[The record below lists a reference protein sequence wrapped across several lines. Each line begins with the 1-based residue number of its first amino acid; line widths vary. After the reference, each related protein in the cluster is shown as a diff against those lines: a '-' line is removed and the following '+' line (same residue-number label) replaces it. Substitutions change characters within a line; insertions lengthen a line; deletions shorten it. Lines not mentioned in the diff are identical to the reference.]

1 MVERLFSYNELL
13 SIEAAED
20 LLSHRSKED
29 YTEAVDMSSSGLNL
43 ETIALVVPLLFR
55 LGGLRSLNLS
65 NNHIDDRA
73 SEVLS
78 ACLIHMQRLEAL
90 NLSDNQLSHSGADI
104 IAKSFFPCLRSP
116 KQGRSTSLPDST
128 VYFISLSENNLMPE
142 GCLAVAEALRARQC
156 KAGVALSNVGA
167 DAAALLGLLRA
178 APYLASLD
186 LSDNPFLLC
195 ENYASIGD
203 AVRNLLQHSESLA
216 SLDLSYCCLS
226 PRLLD
231 PNVGGTGKL
240 TLSPRN
246 TCLSERTGNV
256 PRPREWMAEGS
267 SSRTPLSNSTVTQAE
282 FFNDDSFVGG
292 ILQSP
297 GALKGLRALHLA
309 GSSITDGLLS
319 QFIEGSGE
327 DCDLQLLDVSY
338 NYLVQPDLIRLG
350 TVYSSL
356 TILDLSGNML
366 EPSVLTDAMSGPWKG
381 LRLSDCDLSDEAV
394 STIAD
399 NITKQ
404 THSPTRGQHF
414 YHQPT
419 LPEASEF
426 YRAFMPSPNTQRKY
440 RHAKETLARMT
451 RLLSPS
457 EQTSPLFFVSG
468 TGIQAQTS
476 QIPGVRCNSPIVALD
491 ISYNR
496 IRKSSV
502 SYLTVALNHSNVS
515 FLDVE
520 ECCSETD
527 GLTPLNGVLRSQST
541 SPRLIHRTSTKRRSS
556 VAICGLRPKD
566 PPKTTSR
573 RYSLVTAADLE
584 TSAIAIHGMPSH
596 EKQHF
601 QLSSST
607 SSASA
612 ESYWDIPLSEHVRTS
627 SSQDRLAG

>member
-20 LLSHRSKED
+20 LLSHRSKENH
-29 YTEAVDMSSSGLNL
+29 TEAVDMSSSGLNL
-43 ETIALVVPLLFR
+43 ETMALVVPLLFR

-73 SEVLS
+73 SEVLA
-78 ACLIHMQRLEAL
+78 ACLVHMQQLEAL
-90 NLSDNQLSHSGADI
+90 NLSDNQLSHAGADI
-104 IAKSFFPCLRSP
+104 IAKSFFPCFRSP
-116 KQGRSTSLPDST
+116 KLGRATSLPDST

-156 KAGVALSNVGA
+156 LAGVSLSNVGA

-195 ENYASIGD
+195 ENYTSIED
-203 AVRNLLQHSESLA
+203 AVQNMLKQSESLA
-216 SLDLSYCCLS
+216 SLDFSYCCLS

-231 PNVGGTGKL
+231 PTVGKSGKL
-240 TLSPRN
+240 KLSPRN
-246 TCLSERTGNV
+246 TCLSEWTGNG
-256 PRPREWMAEGS
+256 PRPREWMADGS
-267 SSRTPLSNSTVTQAE
+267 WTPPSSSTVTQAE
-282 FFNDDSFVGG
+282 FFNDHSFVGG
-292 ILQSP
+292 ILQS
-297 GALKGLRALHLA
+297 GALRWLRVLHLA
-309 GSSITDGLLS
+309 GSSITDCLLG
-319 QFIEGSGE
+319 QFIEGSCE
-327 DCDLQLLDVSY
+327 DCDLRLLDVSY
-338 NYLVQPDLIRLG
+338 NYLVQPDLVRLG
-350 TVYSSL
+350 ATYSSL
-356 TILDLSGNML
+356 VILDLSGNL
-366 EPSVLTDAMSGPWKG
+366 LDPSILTDAMNGPWKG
-381 LRLSDCDLSDEAV
+381 LRLSDCDLSDQAV
-394 STIAD
+394 ATIAD
-399 NITKQ
+399 NITMQ
-404 THSPTRGQHF
+404 THSTTRGQHF

-419 LPEASEF
+419 LPEESEF
-426 YRAFMPSPNTQRKY
+426 YRAFMPSPSTQRKY
-440 RHAKETLARMT
+440 RHAKETLVRMT
-451 RLLSPS
+451 RLLCPP
-457 EQTSPLFFVSG
+457 QQMSPLFFVSG
-468 TGIQAQTS
+468 TGMTAQKTS
-476 QIPGVRCNSPIVALD
+476 VSCKSPIVALD